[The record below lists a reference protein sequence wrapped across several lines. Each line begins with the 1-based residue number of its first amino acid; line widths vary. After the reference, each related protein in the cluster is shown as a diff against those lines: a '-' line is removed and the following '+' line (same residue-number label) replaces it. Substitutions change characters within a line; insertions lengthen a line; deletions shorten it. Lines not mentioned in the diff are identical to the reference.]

1 MICPRCQTSIADSYS
16 SCPRC
21 GRSISGH
28 RVKRRFAFWIEHP
41 VLTITAA
48 VAVSIC
54 LSTIRL
60 VYLGRTK
67 GEAVDSG
74 ATSTEW
80 VVIDTA
86 APVHAEPEITAPL
99 VGSIFGGSRISGRLT
114 ADGRWLETSNGFI
127 PLSSLALKPNI
138 KAVEALEVV
147 KQELSVR
154 PNGLAQISISIRNSS
169 RHTIKDISLRY
180 ACSDPSGKI
189 LASSYQRISEPIP
202 PEKIRTY
209 KFHEPLSSQQAN
221 AEVAIVGA
229 RWLWE

>member
-1 MICPRCQTSIADSYS
+1 M
-16 SCPRC
+16 
-21 GRSISGH
+21 
-28 RVKRRFAFWIEHP
+28 
-41 VLTITAA
+41 AA
-48 VAVSIC
+48 VAVSLC
-54 LSTIRL
+54 LSTIWL

-67 GEAVDSG
+67 GNAADSG
-74 ATSTEW
+74 AESTEW

-86 APVHAEPEITAPL
+86 APVHAEPEIEAPV
-99 VGSIFGGSRISGRLT
+99 VGSIFGGSRISGRPT

-147 KQELSVR
+147 KHELSVR
-154 PNGLAQISISIRNSS
+154 PNGLAQVSISIRNSS

-180 ACSDPSGKI
+180 VCSDPSGKI
-189 LASSYQRISEPIP
+189 LASSYQRINEPIP
-202 PEKIRTY
+202 PEKIRIY
-209 KFHEPLSSQQAN
+209 KFHESLSSQQAN